1 MPAALHRLTV
11 MKPPEKQLPT
21 PLRGTAPEYG
31 LGTTLVL
38 TAMLSVGIVAA
49 TLAVTLVGPAL
60 AAFGPAR
67 MALAVAGAVATT
79 AFALAVATKAT
90 AEVARWRRLRHS
102 EGRTRRFCVPR
113 IGVCLEV

>member
-1 MPAALHRLTV
+1 

-21 PLRGTAPEYG
+21 PLRGTATEYG

-38 TAMLSVGIVAA
+38 SAMLSVGIVAA

-67 MALAVAGAVATT
+67 MALAVAGAVA
-79 AFALAVATKAT
+79 FVALALAGATKAM
-90 AEVARWRRLRHS
+90 AEVTRRRRLRRS

-113 IGVCLEV
+113 VGVCLEV